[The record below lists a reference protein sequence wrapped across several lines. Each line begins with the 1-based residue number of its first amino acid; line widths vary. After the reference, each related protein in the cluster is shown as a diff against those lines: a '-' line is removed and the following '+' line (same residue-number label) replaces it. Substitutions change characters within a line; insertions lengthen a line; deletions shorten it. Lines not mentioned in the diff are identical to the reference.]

1 MKKALK
7 IGAVVLGMHYA
18 FNLGYVIGLADPI
31 VDALVARRY
40 DLANYNSRRIAKAFD
55 AFPPYGSMINDIAKW
70 ETNLI
75 LKIKK
80 ENRRVKVKYVKKN

>member
-31 VDALVARRY
+31 VDAWWQG
-40 DLANYNSRRIAKAFD
+40 D
-55 AFPPYGSMINDIAKW
+55 MIW
-70 ETNLI
+70 LI
-75 LKIKK
+75 TIVVGLRKRLMHSHRMEI
-80 ENRRVKVKYVKKN
+80 

>member
-31 VDALVARRY
+31 VDALVAR
-40 DLANYNSRRIAKAFD
+40 
-55 AFPPYGSMINDIAKW
+55 
-70 ETNLI
+70 
-75 LKIKK
+75 
-80 ENRRVKVKYVKKN
+80 

>member
-1 MKKALK
+1 
-7 IGAVVLGMHYA
+7 
-18 FNLGYVIGLADPI
+18 
-31 VDALVARRY
+31 
-40 DLANYNSRRIAKAFD
+40 
-55 AFPPYGSMINDIAKW
+55 MINDIAKW